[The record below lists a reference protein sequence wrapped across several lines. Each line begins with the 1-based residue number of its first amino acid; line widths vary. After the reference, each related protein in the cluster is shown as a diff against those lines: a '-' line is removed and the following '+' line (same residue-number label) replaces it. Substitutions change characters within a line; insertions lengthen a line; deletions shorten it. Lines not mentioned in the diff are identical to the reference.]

1 VQCDLTGAARI
12 QYHKLHGQEQ
22 EKRRQKTIVYAFRLS
37 SSVLAVQCIMKIS
50 KGGANLKSLNRPDKP
65 ASNCSSSLDALV
77 LATYFSVNQD

>member
-1 VQCDLTGAARI
+1 
-12 QYHKLHGQEQ
+12 LHGQEQ

-37 SSVLAVQCIMKIS
+37 SSVLAVQCIKIC
-50 KGGANLKSLNRPDKP
+50 GANLKSLNRPDKP